1 MGVDDNLYAWIE
13 SFLKDRLQR
22 VAINSSYST
31 WTKVKSGVPQGSV
44 IGPILFIIYIN
55 DLPEAIKST
64 CSIFADDTKI
74 MHKVCTPQDSEE
86 LQEDL
91 NKLTEWTKTWML
103 YFNVKKCKVI
113 HFGPKN
119 CCYDYQ
125 LNGQTLTKVE
135 TEKDLGIII
144 SHDLKIKENV
154 AYHVKKANKMLGLIR
169 RTFSFLNKDS
179 FLALYKAYVRPQL
192 EYCQQACHP
201 YLIKDIEELEN
212 VQRRATKLVQSIE
225 HLSYEERM
233 KELDLFSLKHRRQR
247 GDMIM
252 VYKILHGFI
261 KIDMSDLFQYNLSGK
276 TRGHNYKLQVPGP
289 IKTDIR
295 RDSFSQRIILPWNG
309 LPCNIV
315 NSQTTQAF
323 KREYDKHHILL
334 HSK

>member
-1 MGVDDNLYAWIE
+1 M
-13 SFLKDRLQR
+13 
-22 VAINSSYST
+22 
-31 WTKVKSGVPQGSV
+31 P
-44 IGPILFIIYIN
+44 
-55 DLPEAIKST
+55 
-64 CSIFADDTKI
+64 
-74 MHKVCTPQDSEE
+74 
-86 LQEDL
+86 
-91 NKLTEWTKTWML
+91 
-103 YFNVKKCKVI
+103 
-113 HFGPKN
+113 
-119 CCYDYQ
+119 
-125 LNGQTLTKVE
+125 
-135 TEKDLGIII
+135 
-144 SHDLKIKENV
+144 
-154 AYHVKKANKMLGLIR
+154 
-169 RTFSFLNKDS
+169 
-179 FLALYKAYVRPQL
+179 
-192 EYCQQACHP
+192 P

-212 VQRRATKLVQSIE
+212 AQCRATKLVQSIE